1 MSAIFVPRVSR
12 IRRRRRLFFSGFHRA
27 DGASRPSGLRTAR
40 RSGRGSSNRSIAGFL
55 GRRRGWERHPRT
67 TPGWWIRPWSSD
79 DLAFASR
86 GRLARR
92 STPPRQSQ
100 MRRGPHGRR
109 APNSFPVGDRRRS
122 PCRRR
127 VRDGSRPWA
136 GTGASRSPPTADAT
150 TRRTMADPRTR
161 DVPPT
166 RFRLPPSAAP
176 AANARGRAPE

>member
-12 IRRRRRLFFSGFHRA
+12 VVVYFSRVFTERMEPPVRRGCARPGVRVEDRRTV
-27 DGASRPSGLRTAR
+27 PS
-40 RSGRGSSNRSIAGFL
+40 RGSSAAAAAGS
-55 GRRRGWERHPRT
+55 GVRRT

-109 APNSFPVGDRRRS
+109 APNSFPVGDHRRS

-166 RFRLPPSAAP
+166 RSRLPPSAAP
-176 AANARGRAPE
+176 AANARGHAPE